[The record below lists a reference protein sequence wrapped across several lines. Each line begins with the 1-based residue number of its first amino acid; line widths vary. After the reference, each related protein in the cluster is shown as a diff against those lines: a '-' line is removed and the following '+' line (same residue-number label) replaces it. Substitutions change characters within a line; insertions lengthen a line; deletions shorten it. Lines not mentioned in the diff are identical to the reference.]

1 MNVGIVTGV
10 SRGLGEA
17 IASAL
22 LARGAHVLGVGRK
35 SASRLGGERYRFVEL
50 DLANV
55 DAIDV
60 ALEAPFREL
69 ARERPALA
77 VLVNNAAT
85 AGPIGVAG
93 TLAAREAATSLAINL
108 AAPIAVGNLFCRVFG
123 AVPGDRRV
131 VNVSSGAAVR
141 PIPGGGLYSIA
152 KAGLEM
158 LTHAIAAEQGSNGI
172 RAVSLRPGIIDTGM
186 QAFMR
191 AQPEEALPSA
201 GMFKGFHAS
210 GQLVAPDIA
219 AAKIV
224 QKIVLGPV
232 EQGRTYSYAEL

>member
-1 MNVGIVTGV
+1 MNIVIVTGV

-22 LARGAHVLGVGRK
+22 LARGVQVLGVGRK
-35 SASRLGGERYRFVEL
+35 SAPRLGGERYRFVEL

-69 ARERPALA
+69 ARERPARA
-77 VLVNNAAT
+77 CLVNNAAT
-85 AGPIGVAG
+85 AGPVGIAG
-93 TLAAREAATSLAINL
+93 TLAAREIAASLAINL
-108 AAPIAVGNLFCRVFG
+108 AAPIAVADLFCRVFG
-123 AVPGDRRV
+123 AMQGDRRI

-158 LTHAIAAEQGSNGI
+158 LTHAIAAEQGSVGI

-186 QAFMR
+186 QVFMR
-191 AQPEEALPSA
+191 SQSEESLPSV
-201 GMFKGFHAS
+201 GMFRGFHTS

-219 AAKIV
+219 ASRIV
-224 QKIVLGPV
+224 EKIVLGPV